1 MLYSYLNYKVIITVL
16 FDVDV
21 IVKLL
26 AYGVKPYFYSKTKF
40 EFVIAIGSTVNVIF
54 WGALDG
60 HGNPHYF
67 ALFPV
72 RTFIGYF
79 VY

>member
-1 MLYSYLNYKVIITVL
+1 ML

-26 AYGVKPYFYSKTKF
+26 AYGVKPYFYSKTKCI

-54 WGALDG
+54 WRTVDG
-60 HGNPHYF
+60 DGNPHYF

-79 VY
+79 L